1 MINKALF
8 SSNSDEWATPQELYN
23 ELNAEFNFNLDACA
37 TDDNH
42 KAPTYFTKAED
53 GLKQEW
59 GGIDCL
65 LTRLIVILAL
75 GLKRLTMSPLSL
87 TR

>member
-42 KAPTYFTKAED
+42 KAPAYFTKAED

-59 GGIDCL
+59 GGIDYL
-65 LTRLIVILAL
+65 LTRLIAILAL

>member
-42 KAPTYFTKAED
+42 KAPVYFTKAED
-53 GLKQEW
+53 GLKQER

-65 LTRLIVILAL
+65 LTRLIAILAL
-75 GLKRLTMSPLSL
+75 GLKRLTTSPLSL

>member
-8 SSNSDEWATPQELYN
+8 TSNSDEWATPQELYN

-42 KAPTYFTKAED
+42 KTPAYFTKAED

-59 GGIDCL
+59 GGIDSL
-65 LTRLIVILAL
+65 LTRLIAILAL
-75 GLKRLTMSPLSL
+75 GLKKPIMSLLSL